1 MITKSKLK
9 PNILYVDDNETN
21 LVLFEATFQNNYNV
35 FTTDS
40 GEKALEILEKNKF
53 AVIIS
58 DQRMPGMTGNE
69 LLEQVEEKFPDVMRF
84 ILTAYTD
91 NNTVIESI
99 NKGKIYGFFT
109 KPFDAATVKTAIN
122 KAIEVYHLR
131 EENKEM
137 LIDLAKSNREL
148 QEIDI
153 SKTRFLSEI
162 SNEIRTPI
170 NKIMSTI
177 HVLKDKLET
186 NELNELIS
194 FLDTS
199 VSRLEN
205 FSNAAIQLA
214 RLNDRNHRIHPVNIS
229 VKELV
234 ELCIIEKKND
244 IDEAGII
251 IEVNNPGQNVSIN
264 GEYELL
270 VNCLSILLVNSMNHS
285 KTNAIIQ
292 INIGE
297 DKESIYLE
305 VIDDGNNFSRNH
317 NENLSN
323 FFSEKDRS
331 FDYSIG
337 IEMVLVK
344 HIMIS
349 HGGWIAVK
357 QNENNRISTK
367 MVFPYQII

>member
-1 MITKSKLK
+1 MVSHSKLK

-35 FTTDS
+35 FIADS
-40 GEKALEILEKNKF
+40 GEKGLELLDKNKF

-69 LLEQVEEKFPDVMRF
+69 LLEKVEEKFPDVMRF

-109 KPFDAATVKTAIN
+109 KPFNAPTIKAALD
-122 KAIEVYHLR
+122 KAIEVYQLR
-131 EENKEM
+131 EENKTM
-137 LIDLAKSNREL
+137 LIDLSKSNREL

-214 RLNDRNHRIHPVNIS
+214 RLNDRNHRIHHVNVSI
-229 VKELV
+229 KELV
-234 ELCIIEKKND
+234 ELCIIEKKNA

-251 IEVNNPGQNVSIN
+251 IEINNPGQKISID

-270 VNCLSILLVNSMNHS
+270 VNCLSILLVNSINH
-285 KTNAIIQ
+285 TNPNSIIK
-292 INIGE
+292 INIAE
-297 DKESIYLE
+297 NKESIFLE

-317 NENLSN
+317 VENLSN
-323 FFSEKDRS
+323 FFSERDRS

-337 IEMVLVK
+337 IEMVLAK
-344 HIMIS
+344 HIMVS

-357 QNENNRISTK
+357 QIENNRISTK
-367 MVFPYQII
+367 MIFPYQTI